1 MDLATPA
8 VPVGEEIAALHR
20 DHRLATDYPRLTGL
34 LAEATDEERERAGR
48 LLGFLDPDEVRRA
61 HPGLPALRTAV
72 TGDGTLAPLIPA
84 LAAEAARHGLLL
96 PVTQS
101 PYNTWVHELSD
112 PGSDLRTARPGLV
125 LCVLSPAVVTAELP
139 SPWHVDDVRQV
150 LAAKTALI
158 EDLADRFTGTG
169 EGTLVLNTL
178 LLPRELTAQLLDHRS
193 RARLGIVWREANLR
207 LLRLAERHPRLVVLD
222 LDPLAAETP
231 AHDPRL
237 SAYAKLHLSPGLL
250 GRYAREAGHL
260 ARRLLGRTKKA
271 LVLDLD
277 GTVWGGI
284 LGDDGPEGIEVG
296 DGPRGEAFT
305 AFQRVARQIGS
316 QGVLLSVVSK
326 NDDEPVRRVLREH
339 PGMLLRE
346 DDFVRVTA
354 NWQPKHLNLRALADD
369 LGIGADSFVFA
380 DDSPYECGLVRREIP
395 GAAVVRLDDEPAHHI
410 TRLLADNWFDSA
422 ELTAEDRTRAAHY
435 RDDLARKDF
444 RHGFDS
450 LEGYLGELGVTVRL
464 APATPADIPRLSQIT
479 LRTNQFNLTTVRL
492 GRADVEA
499 LLDRPGT
506 LALTIRSTDRFGDNG
521 TVGAV
526 LATRHGTALVI
537 DNFLLSCRVF
547 ARGIEQAVV
556 AALLR
561 YAGESGLTE
570 VFGVHRPTAKNG
582 KTAGFYP
589 HHGFTPVPAGA
600 LPTGSPAGAPAGLPD
615 PGVPGAP
622 GDAVAPESEGLTVH
636 RHDLRTLPAVP
647 AHIRLD
653 ATFEGPTP

>member
-1 MDLATPA
+1 MSSMDLATPA
-8 VPVGEEIAALHR
+8 APVGEELAALHR
-20 DHRLATDYPRLTGL
+20 DRRLATDYPRLTAL

-48 LLGFLDPDEVRRA
+48 FLARLDPAEVRRA
-61 HPGLPALRTAV
+61 HPALPTLRTAV
-72 TGDGTLAPLIPA
+72 TGDGTLSPLLPA

-96 PVTQS
+96 PVTPS

-112 PGSDLRTARPGLV
+112 PRSDLHTARPELV
-125 LCVLSPAVVTAELP
+125 LCVLSAAVVTAELP
-139 SPWHVDDVRQV
+139 SPWHVDDVRRV
-150 LAAKTALI
+150 LEAKTALI
-158 EDLADRFTGTG
+158 EGLVDRFTATG
-169 EGTLVLNTL
+169 DGTLVLNTL

-193 RARLGIVWREANLR
+193 RARLGIAWREANAR
-207 LLRLAERHPRLVVLD
+207 LLRLAEHHPRLVVLD

-231 AHDPRL
+231 AHDVRL
-237 SAYAKLHLSPGLL
+237 STYAKVHLSPGLL
-250 GRYAREAGHL
+250 ARYAREAAHL

-277 GTVWGGI
+277 GTLWGGI

-316 QGVLLSVVSK
+316 QGVLLAVVSK
-326 NDDEPVRRVLREH
+326 NDPEPVSRVLRDH
-339 PGMLLRE
+339 PGMTLRE

-395 GAAVVRLDDEPAHHI
+395 EAAVVRLDEEPADHVL
-410 TRLLADNWFDSA
+410 RLLADNWFDSA
-422 ELTAEDRTRAAHY
+422 ELTTEDRARPAHY

-450 LEGYLGELGVTVRL
+450 LEGYLRELAVTVRL
-464 APATPADIPRLSQIT
+464 APAAPEDVPRLSQIT

-492 GRADVEA
+492 GRADVET
-499 LLDRPGT
+499 LLTRPDT
-506 LALTIRSTDRFGDNG
+506 LVLTIRSTDRFGDNG

-526 LATRHGTALVI
+526 IATRHGTALVI

-547 ARGIEQAVV
+547 ARGIEQAVI
-556 AALLR
+556 AAVLR
-561 YAGESGLTE
+561 HARSTGITE
-570 VFGVHRPTAKNG
+570 VYGVHRPTARNG
-582 KTAGFYP
+582 KTADFYA
-589 HHGFTPVPAGA
+589 HHGFTPVPTGA
-600 LPTGSPAGAPAGLPD
+600 LPAPVPPHTAPDRAPDRAPAPD
-615 PGVPGAP
+615 
-622 GDAVAPESEGLTVH
+622 DRTVH
-636 RHDLRTLPAVP
+636 RHDLRTIPNVP
-647 AHIRLD
+647 DHLRLD
-653 ATFEGPTP
+653 ATLEGPTP